1 MILPHTHAVTLLLIL
16 AAVVCFGSW
25 ANTFKMA
32 GGWRYELYY
41 IDWALGVALA
51 AIVLAL
57 TAGSLGFD
65 GFSVADEML
74 IAGKRQWL
82 YGFVAGGIFNFGNL
96 LLMAA
101 LSLAGMSIAFP
112 MVYGVSLITG
122 AVLGYVLGAQ
132 ANGGFLVVGCA
143 ILAGAAVAGGRA
155 YREFLLARH
164 EELAKAGK
172 SKSTRLPSAARGN
185 ALAIAGGV
193 MLGLYLPLVDKARQG
208 EIGLEPYALALT
220 FAAGVLFST
229 FLLDLFFMNLPVDG
243 EPLDVMHYIR
253 SSLKYHLLGVLGGV
267 LWCAGLVA
275 ALVAAAVPAP
285 IQASAA
291 TAGAVAPLGALLAA
305 FWGMAAWKE
314 LRGAGA
320 AARMPAILIL
330 ALFAAG
336 FVLLLLAWT

>member
-51 AIVLAL
+51 AIILAL

-82 YGFVAGGIFNFGNL
+82 YGFVAGGIFNLGNL

-112 MVYGVSLITG
+112 MVYAVSLITG

-143 ILAGAAVAGGRA
+143 ILAGAAVAGARA
-155 YREFLLARH
+155 YREFLVARH

-172 SKSTRLPSAARGN
+172 AKSTRRPSAARGN
-185 ALAIAGGV
+185 ALAIAGGG
-193 MLGLYLPLVDKARQG
+193 MLGLYLPLLDKARQG
-208 EIGLEPYALALT
+208 EIGLQPYALALT

-253 SSLKYHLLGVLGGV
+253 GSLKCHLLGVLGGV
-267 LWCAGLVA
+267 LWCAGLLA

-285 IQASAA
+285 IQAGAA

-320 AARMPAILIL
+320 AARMPAILML

-336 FVLLLLAWT
+336 FVLLLLART